1 MNRKDIV
8 IGLAILA
15 IIAGLVFFAKRS
27 KNSGLAVPSETPTI
41 EQKVQ
46 DRFKYTVPAGVDKI
60 ELKDV
65 SGGNSFAVATRKFEN
80 QTFDVTVLADLP
92 DPEAGSFYEA
102 WIQKDNINV
111 PLGKLSVAKGGY
123 LVNFTSSKDYSDY
136 NKFIVTIEKKD
147 DLTPETYV
155 LEGSFQ

>member
-15 IIAGLVFFAKRS
+15 VIAGLVFFAKRS
-27 KNSGLAVPSETPTI
+27 KNPGLAVPSETPTI

-46 DRFKYTVPAGVDKI
+46 DKFKYTVPAGVDKI